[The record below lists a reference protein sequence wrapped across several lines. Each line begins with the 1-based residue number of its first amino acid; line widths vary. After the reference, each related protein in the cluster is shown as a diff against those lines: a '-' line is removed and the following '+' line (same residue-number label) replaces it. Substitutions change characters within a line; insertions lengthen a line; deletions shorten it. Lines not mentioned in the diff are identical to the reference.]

1 MYHAPTMDKHRHQRY
16 LQLLKWLAKDILR
29 SQWAKGVLL
38 AICSF
43 LSQLFQTTA
52 LALAL
57 YYGGLIASHTPFVLF
72 DVTYDTHTSKDLLY
86 WIALSAM
93 VLFGAGVLFHYL
105 SRYAGLGVRK
115 NYTAH
120 CTDELIRSA
129 TGGTFGTLSAQS
141 VASLTKIA
149 KGNSV
154 YCGRVANLIVL
165 MMPELVIT
173 TISLVVLF
181 YLEPALTLI
190 LGIVFMLSGVFI
202 YGANVRAAKRS
213 MLSDR
218 YSQRARKSIRDTLQ
232 NGTCE
237 NQVSQNEDFGRW
249 LDSYVGK
256 IRAVEEGA
264 LIVGITTA
272 LLLAILLVGL
282 VLDMMHETSD
292 WGRIVVYLVLF
303 KVAATQLRRAVRRM
317 VSINRFYPQTRV
329 YWEVMTTHEIP
340 NTLREEVDGLVE
352 EDDED

>member
-1 MYHAPTMDKHRHQRY
+1 MYHAPTMDKNRHQRY
-16 LQLLKWLAKDILR
+16 LQLLKWFGKDILR
-29 SQWAKGVLL
+29 SQWGKSVFL

-52 LALAL
+52 LAFAL

-72 DVTYDTHTSKDLLY
+72 GITYDTHTSKDLLY
-86 WIALSAM
+86 WVALSVM
-93 VLFGAGVLFHYL
+93 VMFGVGVLFHYL
-105 SRYAGLGVRK
+105 SRYVGLGVRK

-120 CTDELIRSA
+120 CATELIRSA

-165 MMPELVIT
+165 MIPELVIT

-181 YLEPALTLI
+181 YVEPALTLI

-202 YGANVRAAKRS
+202 YRANVRAAKRS

-218 YSQRARKSIRDTLQ
+218 YSPRARKSIRDALQ
-232 NGTCE
+232 NGTCK
-237 NQVSQNEDFGRW
+237 NQISRNEDFDRW
-249 LDSYVGK
+249 LSSYVGK

-264 LIVGITTA
+264 LVVGLTTA

-282 VLDMMHETSD
+282 VLDMMHDTSD

-303 KVAATQLRRAVRRM
+303 KVATTQLRKIVRRM

-329 YWEVMTTHEIP
+329 YWEVMTTNEIP